1 MSDLPFPHA
10 LAARSAQAAAHTY
23 DLHRGRPPRSYAVD
37 GLACYR
43 LPSGRVE
50 LCSDLYGPHYPR
62 GATPGLGMVRFTQ
75 VVHPNNRAGYAVTVT
90 QFTSASNLLQ
100 IADRKPRV
108 GIIGR
113 MITCYEEARD
123 LSQIAERRAIFDE
136 CF

>member
-23 DLHRGRPPRSYAVD
+23 DLHCGRPPKSYAVE

-43 LPSGRVE
+43 LLSGRVE
-50 LCSDLYGPHYPR
+50 LCSDLYGPHYPH
-62 GATPGLGMVRFTQ
+62 GATPGLGLVRFTQ
-75 VVHPNNRAGYAVTVT
+75 VVHSNNRAGYEVTVT

-100 IADRKPRV
+100 IAARKPRV
-108 GIIGR
+108 GVIGR

-123 LSQIAERRAIFDE
+123 LSQSMERRAIFDE